1 MDQDEN
7 NKLTRRNFIRAIGGL
22 ALSASVIGLVPEALA
37 SAKDTDTT
45 LRNKIKKSSIFN
57 SFLDESDVAQFKF
70 NLNDSYIM
78 ATPENKDIYAVFIPH
93 SKQKKLEDRSCL
105 IQLYVSYKDDTVLFG
120 VANVFIC
127 SENVYS
133 MNIEKCFDDTNNKNL
148 LTQY

>member
-93 SKQKKLEDRSCL
+93 SKQKKLEDGVDHSAPRLRPVNICALQSGASCAGTP
-105 IQLYVSYKDDTVLFG
+105 SAG
-120 VANVFIC
+120 VGLSAG
-127 SENVYS
+127 
-133 MNIEKCFDDTNNKNL
+133 
-148 LTQY
+148 